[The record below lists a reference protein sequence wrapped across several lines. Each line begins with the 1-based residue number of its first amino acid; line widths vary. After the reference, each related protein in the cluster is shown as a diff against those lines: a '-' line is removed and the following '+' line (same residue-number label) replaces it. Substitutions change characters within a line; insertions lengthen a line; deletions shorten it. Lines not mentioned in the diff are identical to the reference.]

1 MRSSLFSLLFSL
13 LFFVSIL
20 VSGCGREVQQVA
32 SVDAARYD
40 IRGKVIS
47 VDRAAKTAQIEHD
60 DIPNLM
66 PPMTM
71 QFKINEDWVWED
83 LVPGSEIKA
92 VLVYDKNAKDPMT
105 LEKIAISAA
114 PNPDQPQPEVKE
126 PEQIGKDAPDIPLIN
141 QDGRKI
147 AFKDFRGKTLAVTF
161 IYRECPL
168 PEFCIK
174 MSTNFSDAAGKI
186 ATSEVYK
193 DKLRLL
199 SISFD
204 PTRDT
209 PTKLREYG
217 IGYLGNP
224 GKPDFKYW
232 QIAVGPDKDV
242 RAIADFF
249 GLKYEIASEDTTQF
263 NHSLV
268 TAIIGPDG
276 KVAKVLSGNRW
287 TADALLIEMQN
298 VSGK

>member
-1 MRSSLFSLLFSL
+1 MRSSLFSIIFLA
-13 LFFVSIL
+13 SIL
-20 VSGCGREVQQVA
+20 LAGCEREVQQPA
-32 SVDAARYD
+32 SPDAARYD
-40 IRGKVIS
+40 IRGKVVS
-47 VDRAAKTAQIEHD
+47 VDKAAKTAQIDHEE
-60 DIPNLM
+60 IPNFM
-66 PPMTM
+66 PRMTM

-83 LVPGSEIKA
+83 LLPGSDIKA

-114 PNPDQPQPEVKE
+114 PNPDQPQPEVKA
-126 PEQIGKDAPDIPLIN
+126 PEQIGKDAPDIPLTN
-141 QDGRKI
+141 QDGQKV
-147 AFKDFRGKTLAVTF
+147 AFKDFRGKTLAITF

-174 MSTNFSDAAGKI
+174 MSTNFSDAAAKI
-186 ATSEVYK
+186 ATSDVYK

-209 PTKLREYG
+209 PAKLREYG

-224 GKPDFKYW
+224 ERPDFTYW
-232 QIAVGPDKDV
+232 QMAVGPDKDV

-249 GLKYEIASEDTTQF
+249 GLKYEIAPEDKTQF

-276 KVAKVLSGNRW
+276 KIAKVMSGNRW
-287 TADALLIEMQN
+287 TADELLIEMQN
-298 VSGK
+298 VAGK

>member
-1 MRSSLFSLLFSL
+1 MRSSLFSIIFLA
-13 LFFVSIL
+13 SIL
-20 VSGCGREVQQVA
+20 LAGCEREVQQPA
-32 SVDAARYD
+32 SPDAARYD
-40 IRGKVIS
+40 IRGKVVS
-47 VDRAAKTAQIEHD
+47 VDKAAKTAQIDHEE
-60 DIPNLM
+60 IPNFM
-66 PPMTM
+66 PRMTM

-83 LVPGSEIKA
+83 LLPGSDIKA

-114 PNPDQPQPEVKE
+114 PNPDQPQPEVKT
-126 PEQIGKDAPDIPLIN
+126 PEQIGKDAPDIPLTN
-141 QDGRKI
+141 QDGQKV
-147 AFKDFRGKTLAVTF
+147 AFKDFRGKTLAITF

-174 MSTNFSDAAGKI
+174 MSTNFSDAAAKI
-186 ATSEVYK
+186 ATSDVYK

-209 PTKLREYG
+209 PAKLREYG

-224 GKPDFKYW
+224 ERPDFTYW
-232 QIAVGPDKDV
+232 QMAVGPDKDV

-249 GLKYEIASEDTTQF
+249 GLKYEIAPEDKTQF

-276 KVAKVLSGNRW
+276 KIAKVMSGNRW
-287 TADALLIEMQN
+287 TADELLIEMQN
-298 VSGK
+298 VAGK